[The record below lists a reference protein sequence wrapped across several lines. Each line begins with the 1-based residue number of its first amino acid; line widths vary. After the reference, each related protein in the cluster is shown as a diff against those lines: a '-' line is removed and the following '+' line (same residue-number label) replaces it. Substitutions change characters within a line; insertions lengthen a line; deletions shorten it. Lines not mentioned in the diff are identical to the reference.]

1 MKRRNPEG
9 RPLRDDVP
17 EPPAF
22 IFVVAARLLSAPT
35 LRAPRILPCA
45 GSALAA
51 DATGTP
57 AAATGTGAASPI
69 SIATGGTSPRIRA
82 FHSDIV
88 LPASNH

>member
-1 MKRRNPEG
+1 MTTFRSPRFHLRRG
-9 RPLRDDVP
+9 ASIAVGTD
-17 EPPAF
+17 
-22 IFVVAARLLSAPT
+22 AARTTSLT
-35 LRAPRILPCA
+35 GLRVLPCA
-45 GSALAA
+45 GGALTALAA

-57 AAATGTGAASPI
+57 AAAAGTGAASPI